1 MYYDISI
8 IRDEDSFTARCKAI
22 PAEGDGYWSPYIPAH
37 LEVVRVLDAAGRAI
51 AYDSDPELWEIADRA
66 AERA

>member
-1 MYYDISI
+1 MYYEIPI
-8 IRDEDSFTARCKAI
+8 IRDEQEFTARCKAI

-37 LEVVRVLDAAGRAI
+37 LEVVRVVDAAGRAI
-51 AYDSDPELWEIADRA
+51 AYDFDPELWEIADRA